1 MTAPLQPTL
10 TMAKLYGPGH
20 VYAPRAHPKS
30 SDWIVRDPA
39 VLDAL
44 TGNQLSIAG
53 DMDVVCSAG
62 VATPLG
68 LELLTEAGLQP
79 AYSIHTFCDE
89 QHAIETTLRF
99 AECGTKVIVQHIYPD
114 GVLNGRALWIDARLL
129 SYLNNKANLAEL
141 VPAANVATRLVMSPD
156 TFFGDG
162 AALPVPIVLKVAT
175 DFSTGGGADVA
186 ICRTIEDL
194 AAAHD
199 RFAGCERLVIE
210 SCQSILRNLC
220 LHYAVMPDGTT
231 RYLGFADQDI
241 DANGRYRGNWISPGS
256 SLPSEVINIG
266 LAIVTRGALL
276 GYRGFVGIDI
286 AETDDARWVV
296 LDLNFRVNGSTA
308 TVLLA
313 PAIQRALGPCC
324 LHLRSFQCDAGF
336 MHLLA
341 AARSA
346 LRSGSI
352 IPLGT
357 FDPTV
362 AGHAG
367 CPSRLSA
374 LVVAE
379 SQAGA
384 HRLETEL
391 ATSGLL

>member
-1 MTAPLQPTL
+1 
-10 TMAKLYGPGH
+10 MAEVYGPGH

-30 SDWIVRDPA
+30 CDWIVRDPA
-39 VLDAL
+39 VLDAI
-44 TGNQLSIAG
+44 TGNQLPIAD
-53 DMDVVCSAG
+53 DMAIVCSAG
-62 VATPLG
+62 VTTPLG

-79 AYSIHTFCDE
+79 ARSTHTYCDE

-99 AECGTKVIVQHIYPD
+99 AECGTKVVVQHIYPD

-141 VPAANVATRLVMSPD
+141 VPTVHVATRLVMSPD
-156 TFFGDG
+156 KFFSDR
-162 AALPVPIVLKVAT
+162 AAQSVPIVLKVAT
-175 DFSTGGGADVA
+175 DLSTGGGADVA

-199 RFAGCERLVIE
+199 RFAGCERLVVE

-241 DANGRYRGNWISPGS
+241 DANGRYRGNWISLGS
-256 SLPSEVINIG
+256 TLPSEVIDIG
-266 LAIVTRGALL
+266 LAIVMHGAFL

-308 TVLLA
+308 AVLLA
-313 PAIQRALGPCC
+313 PAIQRAVGPCC
-324 LHLRSFQCDAGF
+324 LHLRNFACDAGF

-341 AARSA
+341 TARSA
-346 LRSGSI
+346 LCSGSI

-362 AGHAG
+362 AGRAG
-367 CPSRLSA
+367 RPSRLSA
-374 LVVAE
+374 LIVAE
-379 SQAGA
+379 SQADA
-384 HRLETEL
+384 HRVETEL
-391 ATSGLL
+391 AASGLV